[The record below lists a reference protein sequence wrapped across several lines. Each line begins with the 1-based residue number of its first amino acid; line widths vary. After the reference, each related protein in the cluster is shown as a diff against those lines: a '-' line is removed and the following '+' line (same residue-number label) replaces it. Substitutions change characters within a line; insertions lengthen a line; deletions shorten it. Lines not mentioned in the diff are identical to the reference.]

1 MDLLQ
6 GAGKEGRS
14 RDTREIQPHRL
25 PVSVVQLSWRLC
37 LDLLILEERS
47 RIRRSD
53 VFVHS

>member
-14 RDTREIQPHRL
+14 RDNRETQPHRL
-25 PVSVVQLSWRLC
+25 PVSVVQLSWHFC
-37 LDLLILEERS
+37 LDLSILEERS

-53 VFVHS
+53 MFVRS